1 MLLKTRVH
9 QFRNKVYTTKNGI
22 WAMGAAVPKHCNV
35 LAVLRQ
41 GDDPMGILI
50 PGSNIVT
57 NDGDTYYAQRMSVN
71 TSSVQTFTWHELQSA
86 GTPGKTA
93 NRSNFTAITDADVA
107 NSAGYSKTA
116 DADGDNTGAGAD
128 ICTHLGEWAKV
139 DFSTT
144 GSEITH
150 GIITNP
156 TPGASEICLTG
167 YAFAAAFDKT
177 ADDTL
182 KVFVN
187 HEALGV

>member
-1 MLLKTRVH
+1 MLLKIRVH
-9 QFRNKVYTTKNGI
+9 QYVNKVYKTKAGI
-22 WAMGAAVPKHCNV
+22 WAMGMVVPKHQNV

-41 GDDPMGILI
+41 GDNPLGILI

-71 TSSVQTFTWHELQSA
+71 TSSVQTFTWHELQTA

-93 NRSNFTAITDADVA
+93 NRSNFTAITNGDKS
-107 NSAGYSKTA
+107 NSAGYSKTN
-116 DADGDNTGAGAD
+116 DADGDNTGAGVD
-128 ICTHLGEWAKV
+128 ICTHLGEWGKA
-139 DFSTT
+139 DFDDAA
-144 GSEITH
+144 ITH

-156 TPGASEICLTG
+156 APGASEIMLTG
-167 YAFAAAFDKT
+167 YAFAGSFPKT